1 MKTLKTIQVL
11 AKIGKIISKIV
22 FICSIVGFC
31 LCVLGIVSLAAGG
44 TLIKIG
50 GVTVRGLIENN
61 AGIPL
66 HELYASMIVGVFI
79 CAAEAVLSKFA
90 GIYFKN
96 ELEAGTPFTLEGA
109 KELMRLGILAVAIP
123 LGTAIVCSIIIG
135 VMNVF
140 FPGVDKISV
149 NGFSSVGIGI
159 MMIVMS
165 LVCRHGTELNSSGAQ
180 GGNAES

>member
-11 AKIGKIISKIV
+11 AKIGKIISNIV

-66 HELYASMIVGVFI
+66 PELYASMIVGVFI

-96 ELEAGTPFTLEGA
+96 ELEAGTPFTFEGT
-109 KELMRLGILAVAIP
+109 KELSRSWNYDDRDVARLPPRNRIEQFRR
-123 LGTAIVCSIIIG
+123 TKRDSG
-135 VMNVF
+135 VLKQLYAFIQLQKCMNKR
-140 FPGVDKISV
+140 PGLR
-149 NGFSSVGIGI
+149 
-159 MMIVMS
+159 MS
-165 LVCRHGTELNSSGAQ
+165 
-180 GGNAES
+180 